1 MFKLIRD
8 NIPKIVQEKNEVI
21 DFATVENDEFFYQ
34 LLLSK
39 LSEEV
44 NEFFIS
50 DDVTELVDI
59 LTVIKKIVEC
69 KKLTEEEFTELYN
82 LKEKTNGEINI
93 LCFGLILQASPK
105 QLKIFSTFL
114 FVFCCFVLTFSWFR
128 YTMYVLKNLNL

>member
-82 LKEKTNGEINI
+82 LKEKTNGK
-93 LCFGLILQASPK
+93 FDK
-105 QLKIFSTFL
+105 
-114 FVFCCFVLTFSWFR
+114 R
-128 YTMYVLKNLNL
+128 YIGFFPDPQPYNQEYTN